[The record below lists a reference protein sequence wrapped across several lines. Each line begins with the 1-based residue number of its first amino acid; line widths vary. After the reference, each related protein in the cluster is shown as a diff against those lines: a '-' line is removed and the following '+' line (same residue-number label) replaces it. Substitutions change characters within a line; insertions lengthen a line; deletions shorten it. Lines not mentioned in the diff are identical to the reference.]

1 MELSQHNLLDE
12 LIMAPKTDNPIPNEF
27 FHNTWNFTPFE
38 FDQTPDFLQFPV
50 TNYYNNPSLL
60 ELISPPSDQYCL
72 NYPFPYEDDLH
83 PFLDA
88 LTSSPIL
95 DSFYD
100 PNDDFPPMSI
110 HHRDVENVDDTRFLQ
125 KYIDGFEGGTVG
137 CCNVESGS
145 RDENPK
151 TGIDNVGIIGYGE
164 KKRKSKKPVGQPSKN
179 LMAERRRRKRLN
191 DRLSMLRSIVPKISK
206 MDRTSILGDTIDY
219 MRELLDKIQNL
230 REDGLDEKTT
240 DQINLLG
247 DYLKETKP
255 EDSTQVRN
263 PPKFDVERRNQ
274 DTKVEVCCATKPG
287 LLLSTLSTLDA
298 FGLGIQQCVI
308 SCFSDFSLQ
317 ASCFEVAEHRALV
330 SCEDVKQALFRNA
343 GYGGRCI

>member
-1 MELSQHNLLDE
+1 MELSQYNLLEE
-12 LIMAPKTDNPIPNEF
+12 LIMAPKTETPIPNEF

-38 FDQTPDFLQFPV
+38 FDQTPDLQFPV
-50 TNYYNNPSLL
+50 TTNFNNPS
-60 ELISPPSDQYCL
+60 SDQL
-72 NYPFPYEDDLH
+72 VNYPFPYEDDLQ

-88 LTSSPIL
+88 LVTSSPIL

-100 PNDDFPPMSI
+100 PNDDLPPMAI
-110 HHRDVENVDDTRFLQ
+110 HHQDLENDDTRFLQ
-125 KYIDGFEGGTVG
+125 NYMNGFEGG
-137 CCNVESGS
+137 SGS
-145 RDENPK
+145 RDENPE
-151 TGIDNVGIIGYGE
+151 TGNANNVGITYGE

-230 REDGLDEKTT
+230 REGGLDEKTT
-240 DQINLLG
+240 DRINLLG
-247 DYLKETKP
+247 AYLKEPKP

-317 ASCFEVAEHRALV
+317 ASCCEVAEHRALV